1 MARTLEFYFDYGS
14 PYSYLADTQVEAI
27 ARRAGAAL
35 ARKPMLLG
43 GVFKSTGNHSP
54 AELPAK
60 SKWSA
65 FDMPMWARH
74 YGVPFKPNPF
84 FPVNTLA
91 LMRGAAAAQI
101 DGVFEQYHPAM
112 YKAMWVDGRNLN
124 DIKEV
129 AAVLTEAGLDAR
141 KIGNRIQEQ
150 DVKDRLKSTT
160 DDAVARGSLRRSHDV
175 RGRHDVLRQ
184 RPAAVRRE
192 GPQRGTQMT
201 NLGALVAVAIVIPL

>member
-27 ARRAGAAL
+27 AKRAGASL
-35 ARKPMLLG
+35 VRKPMLLG
-43 GVFKSTGNHSP
+43 GVFKATGNASP
-54 AELPAK
+54 MTVALK

-65 FDMPMWARH
+65 FDMPMWAKH
-74 YGVPFKPNPF
+74 YGVPFNRNPF

-101 DGVFEQYHPAM
+101 DGIFERYHPAM

-129 AAVLTEAGLDAR
+129 AAVLAEAGIDAQ
-141 KIGNRIQEQ
+141 KFGARIQEQ
-150 DVKDRLKSTT
+150 DVKDCLKSTT
-160 DDAVARGSLRRSHDV
+160 DEAVARGVFGAPTMFVDDMMFFGNDRLPFV
-175 RGRHDVLRQ
+175 EKALKG
-184 RPAAVRRE
+184 E
-192 GPQRGTQMT
+192 
-201 NLGALVAVAIVIPL
+201 LG

>member
-1 MARTLEFYFDYGS
+1 MARTLEFYYDYGS

-27 ARRAGAAL
+27 AKRAGASL

-43 GVFKSTGNHSP
+43 GVFKATGNASP
-54 AELPAK
+54 MTVELK

-74 YGVPFKPNPF
+74 YGVPFNRNPF

-91 LMRGAAAAQI
+91 LMRGAVAAEI
-101 DGVFEQYHPAM
+101 DGLFEQYHPAM

-124 DIKEV
+124 DINEV

-141 KIGNRIQEQ
+141 KFSQRIQDQ
-150 DVKDRLKSTT
+150 DVKDRLKATT
-160 DDAVARGSLRRSHDV
+160 DDAVGRGV
-175 RGRHDVLRQ
+175 F
-184 RPAAVRRE
+184 
-192 GPQRGTQMT
+192 
-201 NLGALVAVAIVIPL
+201 GAPTMFVENMMFFGNDRLPFVEMALKGELK